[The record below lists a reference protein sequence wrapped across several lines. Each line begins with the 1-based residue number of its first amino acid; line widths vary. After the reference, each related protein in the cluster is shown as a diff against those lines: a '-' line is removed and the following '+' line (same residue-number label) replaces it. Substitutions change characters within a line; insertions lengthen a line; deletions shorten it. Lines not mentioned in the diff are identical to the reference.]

1 MFILR
6 QCLVLRSSFRS
17 KLILMCDLDLLAL
30 ALRCSGGNYQLPIW
44 ISFWGSSVKASV
56 FGILC
61 RSGLIEY
68 WPLGKG
74 NAL

>member
-1 MFILR
+1 
-6 QCLVLRSSFRS
+6 
-17 KLILMCDLDLLAL
+17 MCDLDLLAL
-30 ALRCSGGNYQLPIW
+30 ALRCSVGGGGTYQLPIW

-61 RSGLIEY
+61 RSGLIGY

>member
-1 MFILR
+1 
-6 QCLVLRSSFRS
+6 
-17 KLILMCDLDLLAL
+17 MCDLDLLAL